1 MREQAHIIRDEV
13 IKLMADVGRLDDRV
27 RKLQAHFSQ
36 ATTDI
41 DNILISTRKVTSRG
55 ARIEALDFGEAP
67 PVAPENG
74 SGDATELPFKSFD
87 EV

>member
-1 MREQAHIIRDEV
+1 MD
-13 IKLMADVGRLDDRV
+13 DVGRLDERV

-41 DNILISTRKVTSRG
+41 DNILVSTRKVAGRG

-67 PVAPENG
+67 STAPVEPPRPERRE
-74 SGDATELPFKSFD
+74 SQLPFKSFD

>member
-1 MREQAHIIRDEV
+1 MG
-13 IKLMADVGRLDDRV
+13 DVSRLDDRV

-36 ATTDI
+36 AATDI
-41 DNILISTRKVTSRG
+41 DSILISTRKVTSRG

-67 PVAPENG
+67 SVTSDDG
-74 SGDATELPFKSFD
+74 SKETAELPFKSFS

>member
-1 MREQAHIIRDEV
+1 
-13 IKLMADVGRLDDRV
+13 MADVGRLDERV
-27 RKLQAHFSQ
+27 RKLQAHFGQ

-41 DNILISTRKVTSRG
+41 DNILISTRKIVGRG

-67 PVAPENG
+67 TPTSEENG
-74 SGDATELPFKSFD
+74 KSSAELPFKSFD